1 MSHPYNFL
9 PLHKIKAGMVLSDD
23 LLDKLGH
30 ILLPAG
36 TILTGSMINSM
47 PHHDIHQLSILFKNA
62 VVSEEDILIER
73 QKKLARLKQIF
84 RQAPNESPAN
94 TLLAYVE
101 KYRSDFEP

>member
-1 MSHPYNFL
+1 MSHPHNFL

-47 PHHDIHQLSILFKNA
+47 PHHDIHHLPILFKNA
-62 VVSEEDILIER
+62 VSEEDILIER
-73 QKKLARLKQIF
+73 QKKLARLKKIF
-84 RQAPNESPAN
+84 RQAPDISPVS

>member
-1 MSHPYNFL
+1 MSHPRNFL
-9 PLHKIKAGMVLSDD
+9 PLHKIKTGMVLSDD

-47 PHHDIHQLSILFKNA
+47 PHHDIHHLSILLKNA
-62 VVSEEDILIER
+62 AVSEEDILIAQ
-73 QKKLARLKQIF
+73 QKKLVRLKHIF
-84 RQAPNESPAN
+84 RQAPNEPHVS

-101 KYRSDFEP
+101 KYRSDPEP